1 MGTSLGKGNIWSVT
15 VFAPPTVQHCEV
27 PIKKTLAG
35 RGPLLPPL
43 LQLHHLQDQGL
54 WQVELCL
61 SLELPPPGWAHSG
74 ATTATTLLGT
84 LGHWSSAMQTMYRC
98 GTLSLGGGEHLW
110 RQCSEAILTV
120 KGVSRRIPW
129 PRAPSRF
136 LTVKGVNPKNT
147 LAKSKAMLSMCLKS
161 FWVFPNY
168 HLWVFSVFTFVQIFP
183 YVLYL
188 SKSHSGECFIILKS
202 SLMKWCLVVFQV
214 GELCAPISTSC
225 A

>member
-84 LGHWSSAMQTMYRC
+84 LGHWSSAMQTTHRC
-98 GTLSLGGGEHLW
+98 CMFQYTLLRTNLWSRSQVWNAFTDEGSIKKAVLRSHLDCQGGLP
-110 RQCSEAILTV
+110 Q
-120 KGVSRRIPW
+120 
-129 PRAPSRF
+129 
-136 LTVKGVNPKNT
+136 NT
-147 LAKSKAMLSMCLKS
+147 LAKSALKILDCQGGQ
-161 FWVFPNY
+161 PEEY
-168 HLWVFSVFTFVQIFP
+168 LGQEQG
-183 YVLYL
+183 YVEYVP
-188 SKSHSGECFIILKS
+188 E
-202 SLMKWCLVVFQV
+202 V
-214 GELCAPISTSC
+214 
-225 A
+225 